1 MSGAE
6 LIRVRNKVAASLG
19 AEAWNAL
26 GLAERAT
33 LVRAAQWRELRECWP
48 WPLGDQPVQVTAP
61 DGSVSEIR
69 VSAAPVGSG
78 FSRDAAGNLARLTAA
93 DRIALP
99 EEWENEA

>member
-1 MSGAE
+1 M
-6 LIRVRNKVAASLG
+6 RNKVAASFG

-48 WPLGDQPVQVTAP
+48 WPRQAVRVTAP
-61 DGSVSEIR
+61 DGSVSEIW

-78 FSRDAAGNLARLTAA
+78 FSSDAAGNLARLTAA
-93 DRIALP
+93 DRIAFP